1 MNLLDL
7 DIPLLEEHV
16 RKLAESEPEKHAVCR
31 YFSAHTAQAICI
43 VGHAM
48 ALQGFGF
55 SDLKASAAEIGPYNG
70 ESFGRMMTDAGLGDN
85 DVVDWIND
93 VQEKQDGGM
102 SWSDAIKE
110 VDKE

>member
-16 RKLAESEPEKHAVCR
+16 RKLAESEPKRHAACR
-31 YFSAHTAQAICI
+31 YFSQQSGQAICI

-55 SDLKASAAEIGPYNG
+55 NDLETTQSETGPYNG
-70 ESFGRMMTDAGLGDN
+70 ESFTRMMTDVGVDSALI
-85 DVVDWIND
+85 DWIGD
-93 VQEKQDGGM
+93 VQHNQDSGM
-102 SWSDAIKE
+102 GWAKAVSEADQS
-110 VDKE
+110 